1 MTARITMMKSTAGL
15 ILPPLEGSDGDGGD
29 WIEESGKESF
39 LKALS

>member
-1 MTARITMMKSTAGL
+1 MMKSTAGL
-15 ILPPLEGSDGDGGD
+15 ILLLLEVSEEDGGD